1 MTRNEEIFEEKEFYR
16 AEILK
21 MSKKIDDVYWLRS
34 IYVFLHIA
42 EIKNRPCTF
51 SVQGF
56 SLLGTKK
63 M

>member
-34 IYVFLHIA
+34 IYVFLNIA

>member
-34 IYVFLHIA
+34 IYGVC
-42 EIKNRPCTF
+42 ETF
-51 SVQGF
+51 SV
-56 SLLGTKK
+56 K
-63 M
+63 